1 MSDGLMLFAFG
12 GTGTYFLLQLEA
24 GTLLWKVSINGAEH
38 SFMFNKSISLCDGQW
53 HKVELTRRPAS
64 MEITVDSV
72 TENDTVN
79 ANQAG
84 EITLSSY
91 LYEITLSS
99 YLYVGG
105 IPDDDDEAATF
116 IQRKQLGQQI
126 QRSQ

>member
-1 MSDGLMLFAFG
+1 MLFAFG

-91 LYEITLSS
+91 LY
-99 YLYVGG
+99 VGG